1 MLYICV
7 CVYIYTVLYI
17 HVCLYIYTLCYV
29 CVCVCIVFCMVNLKN
44 KTQNKLLII
53 GIIYLCLI
61 TNSKSGCQSIITIRA
76 LLLVNVWI

>member
-1 MLYICV
+1 MCV
-7 CVYIYTVLYI
+7 CVHIHYAIYTCVFVYIYTM
-17 HVCLYIYTLCYV
+17 LCV